1 MAVKEN
7 KIIKALLKPYSIVI
21 IVCAIILIASIII
34 FVKEDNVKVTE
45 EGIEIIQSNLSED
58 EEITEEQA
66 IKQAKKQ
73 FDKLGEKDLKEE
85 QIEIN
90 KIRREDIQFYYITSP
105 ENSLEIKIKGGE
117 ITRINSVL
125 LEE

>member
-7 KIIKALLKPYSIVI
+7 KIVKALLKPYSIVI

>member
-1 MAVKEN
+1 MAIKEN
-7 KIIKALLKPYSIVI
+7 KIVKALLKPYTIVI